1 MIKELPRKDRGDK
14 YKKLFYINMTH
25 FMTTLLDRKDRMTM
39 GATIEARVPF
49 ADTKLIEYLWN
60 LPFNYK
66 YKEGCEKHLLRVAF
80 KDIIPDEVLYRKKN
94 PYPKTHHPYF
104 LNEVKRLLKERL
116 KKGNLDKI
124 FNIDE
129 INKLLEDNNDYDI
142 PWFGQ
147 LMTKPQLISYLYQ
160 FDLWIEKYNIEI
172 KL

>member
-1 MIKELPRKDRGDK
+1 MALDHFAMVFFYRRVELIPLCPRP
-14 YKKLFYINMTH
+14 LFYFYYTCRSIG
-25 FMTTLLDRKDRMTM
+25 RI
-39 GATIEARVPF
+39 A
-49 ADTKLIEYLWN
+49 
-60 LPFNYK
+60 LPIFIFLMSEGFK
-66 YKEGCEKHLLRVAF
+66 YTRNKEKYLLRSAF

-104 LNEVKRLLKERL
+104 LNEVKKLLKERL

-129 INKLLEDNNDYDI
+129 INKLLDDNNDYDI

-147 LMTKPQLISYLYQ
+147 LMTKPQLIAYLYQ

>member
-1 MIKELPRKDRGDK
+1 M
-14 YKKLFYINMTH
+14 
-25 FMTTLLDRKDRMTM
+25 
-39 GATIEARVPF
+39 
-49 ADTKLIEYLWN
+49 
-60 LPFNYK
+60 
-66 YKEGCEKHLLRVAF
+66 LRSAF

-104 LNEVKRLLKERL
+104 LNEVKKLLKERL

-129 INKLLEDNNDYDI
+129 INKLLDSNNDYEV

-147 LMTKPQLISYLYQ
+147 LMTKPQLIAYLYQ